1 MQVASLALHNISH
14 LSPSLLRPR
23 CNSKEEWQMANDY
36 APLCMIAVHCADRDL
51 LGMHWHEQ
59 YYVDTCL
66 LFGLHLAPFLFN
78 EYAMTI
84 KWIMT
89 HNHQLCQP
97 IHYLDDF
104 CWLPFTNPS
113 ATNVTWTHF
122 SR

>member
-1 MQVASLALHNISH
+1 MQVASLAFTTSPIYPLHCSGLGAIPKKSGKW
-14 LSPSLLRPR
+14 RTTV
-23 CNSKEEWQMANDY
+23 
-36 APLCMIAVHCADRDL
+36 CMIAVHCADRDL

-66 LFGLHLAPFLFN
+66 LSGLHLAPSLFN
-78 EYAMTI
+78 EYATTI

-113 ATNVTWTHF
+113 ATNVT
-122 SR
+122 